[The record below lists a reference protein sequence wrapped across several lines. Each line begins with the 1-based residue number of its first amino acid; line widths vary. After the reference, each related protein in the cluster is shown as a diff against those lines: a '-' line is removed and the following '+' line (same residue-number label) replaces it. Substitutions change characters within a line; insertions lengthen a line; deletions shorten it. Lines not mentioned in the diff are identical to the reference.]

1 MRRER
6 SETDRVYDERT
17 NETIFQ
23 SGDNAECVR
32 FILRHYDE
40 SHKDSEHIFI
50 DRVNEKKED
59 AE

>member
-1 MRRER
+1 M
-6 SETDRVYDERT
+6 SEKYRVYDERN

-50 DRVNEKKED
+50 DRVIEEKEGT
-59 AE
+59 E

>member
-1 MRRER
+1 M
-6 SETDRVYDERT
+6 SEKYRVYDERT

-50 DRVNEKKED
+50 DPINEKKED